1 MSPFLIVR
9 GALTPLLAL
18 LALGHSTGAVPVQP
32 SPVGFWTTVSDD
44 DGRPTAVV
52 EISERDGELFGV
64 VRALL
69 VPATHD
75 DSLCGRCSGAR
86 RNQQIVGLEILSH
99 MRPHG
104 SEWSGGEVLDPE
116 SGRSYRAT
124 MHLADDGRR
133 LVVRGYIGRP
143 LFGRSQSWYRRAAP
157 ATDRA
162 ARRPLREPGLP
173 AASAS
178 QPGGIRPG
186 QGV

>member
-9 GALTPLLAL
+9 GALAPLVAL
-18 LALGHSTGAVPVQP
+18 LVLGHSTGAVSAQP

-52 EISERDGELFGV
+52 EISERDGELSGV

-69 VPATHD
+69 VPADHD

-86 RNQQIVGLEILSH
+86 RNQPIVGLEILSH
-99 MRPHG
+99 MRPDG

-116 SGRSYRAT
+116 SGRSYRAI
-124 MHLADDGRR
+124 MHLEDDGRR

-143 LFGRSQSWYRRAAP
+143 LFGRSQSWYRREAP
-157 ATDRA
+157 VSDRA
-162 ARRPLREPGLP
+162 ASGR

-178 QPGGIRPG
+178 HPGGITSDH
-186 QGV
+186 GV